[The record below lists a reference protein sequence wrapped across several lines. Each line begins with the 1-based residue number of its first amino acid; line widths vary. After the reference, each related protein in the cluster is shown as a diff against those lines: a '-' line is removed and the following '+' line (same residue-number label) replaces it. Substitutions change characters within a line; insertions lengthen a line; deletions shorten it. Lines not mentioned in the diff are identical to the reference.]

1 MNKGVDHPRMVFKG
15 TLHYEGHYVSFTIND
30 DDVTIV
36 DTNGKKSLTQ
46 HIDIDKAIDKQ
57 QSLLKW
63 GYEWMI

>member
-1 MNKGVDHPRMVFKG
+1 MSKCQDHPRMVFKG
-15 TLHYEGHYVSFTIND
+15 TLHYEGHSVSFKIND
-30 DDVTIV
+30 DDVTII
-36 DTNGKKSLTQ
+36 DTNGKKSITQ